1 MVKKSHIRKGIKCF
15 MNSYVIDELTNIV
28 KDALVS
34 VKYEIDENLIVVEIN
49 KNSTLSDYATPIAMV
64 LAKKYKQRPLDIAQ
78 TLVKHIHQKYPLI
91 KKIDFVTPGF
101 INIDI
106 NPEVFSFLL
115 MKIINEKT
123 NYGAKEKKNMV
134 YNVEFISAN
143 PTGLLHLGHARNAAI
158 GDSLSNIL
166 ALRGYNVVREYYI
179 NDAGKQVTILANSI
193 YVNYQNLCGA
203 KLQLPEES
211 YRGVEIL
218 DAAVAFKKEHGT
230 KYYKKSFVQPT
241 SLIFQIFGI
250 KYMLNEIKKDL
261 KKFNIKIDKWFSESC
276 LYENNIIP
284 NLIKKLENQGYTYVL
299 DDALFLKT
307 KPFGDDK
314 DRVIVKKDGSYT
326 YMLPDLAYHHAK
338 FERSDLLINV
348 LGADHYGY
356 IPRIK
361 AGMTMMNHNANNL
374 NILCMQMVKVIDNG
388 KEQKMSKRAGT
399 SITLRNMLEII
410 GSDALRYFMVSRSIE
425 SPLDIELEVAKKQ
438 TTDNPVFYAQYVHA
452 RINQIIKNQPNFKIV
467 NEIDLLTN
475 HKEKELLITLDEY
488 VLVLQRIE
496 NQHQPH
502 LLTNYIQK
510 LAKLFHSYYNEYKVI
525 INDNALLT
533 AQRLTLVLAIKQIM
547 ANALNLIGIKAPEKM

>member
-1 MVKKSHIRKGIKCF
+1 

-34 VKYEIDENLIVVEIN
+34 AKYEIDENLIVVEIN
-49 KNSTLSDYATPIAMV
+49 KNSTISDYATPIAMI

-123 NYGAKEKKNMV
+123 NYGAKEKNNIV

-179 NDAGKQVTILANSI
+179 NDAGQQVTILANSI
-193 YVNYQNLCGA
+193 YVNYQNLCGD

-218 DAAVAFKKEHGT
+218 DAAVAFKKEYGT
-230 KYYKKSFVQPT
+230 KYYNKSFVQPT

-307 KPFGDDK
+307 IPFSDDK

-348 LGADHYGY
+348 WGADHYGY

-374 NILCMQMVKVIDNG
+374 NILCMQMVKVIENG

-425 SPLDIELEVAKKQ
+425 SPLDIELEIAKKQ

-467 NEIDLLTN
+467 NEINLLTN

-510 LAKLFHSYYNEYKVI
+510 LAKLFHSYYNEYQVI
-525 INDNALLT
+525 INDNVLLT

>member
-1 MVKKSHIRKGIKCF
+1 
-15 MNSYVIDELTNIV
+15 MNSYVINELTNIV
-28 KDALVS
+28 KDALVNT
-34 VKYEIDENLIVVEIN
+34 KYEIDENLIVVEIN
-49 KNSTLSDYATPIAMV
+49 KNSALSDYATPIAMV
-64 LAKKYKQRPLDIAQ
+64 LAKKYKQQPLVIAC

-91 KKIDFVTPGF
+91 KKIDFVAPGF

-106 NPEVFSFLL
+106 NVEVFSFLL

-123 NYGAKEKKNMV
+123 NYGRLEKNNIV

-166 ALRGYNVVREYYI
+166 ALRGYDVVREYYI
-179 NDAGKQVTILANSI
+179 NDAGKQVRVLANSI
-193 YVNYQNLCGA
+193 YINYQNLCGA
-203 KLQLPEES
+203 KLELPEES
-211 YRGVEIL
+211 YRGAEIL
-218 DAAVAFKKEHGT
+218 EAAVTFKKEHGT
-230 KYYKKSFVQPT
+230 KYYKKPFIEPT

-250 KYMLNEIKKDL
+250 KYMLSEIKKDL
-261 KKFNIKIDKWFSESC
+261 KKFNIKMDKWYFEST
-276 LYENNIIP
+276 LYQDNIIP
-284 NLIKKLENQGYTYVL
+284 NLIKKLEDQGHTYLL
-299 DDALFLKT
+299 DGAIFLKT
-307 KPFGDDK
+307 APFGDDK

-326 YMLPDLAYHHAK
+326 YMLPDLAYHHIK
-338 FERSDLLINV
+338 YQRSSLLINV
-348 LGADHYGY
+348 WGADHYGY

-361 AGMTMMNHNANNL
+361 AGLTMMGHNANNL
-374 NILCMQMVKVIDNG
+374 DILCMQMVKVIDNG

-399 SITLRNMLEII
+399 SITLGNMLSII
-410 GSDALRYFMVSRSIE
+410 GSDALRYFMVSRAIE

-452 RINQIIKNQPNFKIV
+452 RISQIIKNHPNFTVV
-467 NEIDLLTN
+467 NEINLLTN

-525 INDNALLT
+525 TDDKSLT
-533 AQRLTLVLAIKQIM
+533 VQRLTLVLAIKQIM
-547 ANALNLIGIKAPEKM
+547 ANALNLIGVKAPEKM